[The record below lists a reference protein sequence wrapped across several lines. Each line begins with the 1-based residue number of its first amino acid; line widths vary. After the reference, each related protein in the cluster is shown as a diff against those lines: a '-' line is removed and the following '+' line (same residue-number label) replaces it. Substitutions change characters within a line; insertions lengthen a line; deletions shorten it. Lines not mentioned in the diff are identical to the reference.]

1 MSQKANKAWYRSGI
15 SLVETMNAV
24 AILSI
29 TLIGVSGYR
38 YCSML
43 DTRKADAYIAS
54 ARIGYLLSE
63 SWRGMQG
70 SEVYDPVA
78 RLGGGMTITASE
90 GPDAPVGYTA
100 LGSYKIVLNDITFY
114 ATLSWKDLSSNLR
127 ALNTILVWAQ
137 RTHEQNGLV
146 DSDKSFE
153 LTTYVLN

>member
-1 MSQKANKAWYRSGI
+1 MSKKTNKTWYRPGI
-15 SLVETMNAV
+15 SLSETMHAV

-38 YCSML
+38 YCSTL

-70 SEVYDPVA
+70 YEAYDPVA
-78 RLGGGMTITASE
+78 RLGSGMTITASE
-90 GPDAPVGYTA
+90 GPDAPGGYTVS
-100 LGSYKIVLNDITFY
+100 GSYKIVLNDITFY

-127 ALNTILVWAQ
+127 ALNTILIWAQ
-137 RTHEQNGLV
+137 RTHEQNGIN

>member
-1 MSQKANKAWYRSGI
+1 MHAA
-15 SLVETMNAV
+15 

-38 YCSML
+38 YCSTL

-70 SEVYDPVA
+70 YEAYDPVA
-78 RLGGGMTITASE
+78 RLGAGPAITASE
-90 GPDAPVGYTA
+90 GPDAPEGYTV

-114 ATLSWKDLSSNLR
+114 ATLSWKDISSTLR
-127 ALNTILVWAQ
+127 ALNTTIVWAQ
-137 RTHEQNGLV
+137 RTHEQTDIN
-146 DSDKSFE
+146 DADKSFE

>member
-1 MSQKANKAWYRSGI
+1 VLQKTKKTWFRSGI
-15 SLVETMNAV
+15 SLIETMNAI

-29 TLIGVSGYR
+29 TMIGVSGYR
-38 YCSML
+38 YYSML
-43 DTRKADAYIAS
+43 DARKADAYIAS

-70 SEVYDPVA
+70 SETYDPVT
-78 RLGGGMTITASE
+78 RLGAGMTITASE
-90 GPDAPVGYTA
+90 GPDAPGGYTV
-100 LGSYKIVLNDITFY
+100 LGSYEIVLNDITFY

-137 RTHEQNGLV
+137 RTHEQHII
-146 DSDKSFE
+146 DDADKSFE

>member
-63 SWRGMQG
+63 SWKGMQG
-70 SEVYDPVA
+70 YEAYDPVA
-78 RLGGGMTITASE
+78 RLGAGMTITASD
-90 GPDAPVGYTA
+90 GPDAPGGYTV
-100 LGSYKIVLNDITFY
+100 LGSYETVLNDITFY

-127 ALNTILVWAQ
+127 ALNIILVWAQ
-137 RTHEQNGLV
+137 RTHEQTEL
-146 DSDKSFE
+146 DDADKSFE

>member
-1 MSQKANKAWYRSGI
+1 MSQKTKKTWYRSGI
-15 SLVETMNAV
+15 SLTETMHAA

-54 ARIGYLLSE
+54 ARIGYMLSE

-70 SEVYDPVA
+70 YEAYDPVA
-78 RLGGGMTITASE
+78 RLGTGMTITASE
-90 GPDAPVGYTA
+90 GSDAPGGYTV

-127 ALNTILVWAQ
+127 ALNTLVVWAQ
-137 RTHEQNGLV
+137 RTHDQNALV

>member
-1 MSQKANKAWYRSGI
+1 MSQKTKKAWYRSGI
-15 SLVETMNAV
+15 SLTETMNAV

-38 YCSML
+38 YCSSL
-43 DTRKADAYIAS
+43 DARKADAYIAS

-70 SEVYDPVA
+70 YEAYDPVA
-78 RLGGGMTITASE
+78 RLGAGMTITASE
-90 GPDAPVGYTA
+90 GPDAPGGYTV

-114 ATLSWKDLSSNLR
+114 ATLSWRDINSSLR
-127 ALNTILVWAQ
+127 TLNTILVWAQ
-137 RTHEQNGLV
+137 RTHEQTDIN
-146 DSDKSFE
+146 DADKSFE

>member
-1 MSQKANKAWYRSGI
+1 MSQKIKKTWYRSGI
-15 SLVETMNAV
+15 SLSETMHAV

-38 YCSML
+38 YSSTL

-70 SEVYDPVA
+70 YEAYDPVA
-78 RLGGGMTITASE
+78 RLGAGMTITTSE
-90 GPDAPVGYTA
+90 GPDAPGGFTV

-114 ATLSWKDLSSNLR
+114 ATLSWKDINSNLR
-127 ALNTILVWAQ
+127 TLNTILVWAQ
-137 RTHEQNGLV
+137 RTHEQTDLNDV
-146 DSDKSFE
+146 DKSFE
-153 LTTYVLN
+153 LTTYVLI

>member
-1 MSQKANKAWYRSGI
+1 VSQKTKKTWYRSGI
-15 SLVETMNAV
+15 TLVETMNAV

-38 YCSML
+38 YCSTL

-70 SEVYDPVA
+70 YEAYDPVA
-78 RLGGGMTITASE
+78 RLGAGMTITASE
-90 GPDAPVGYTA
+90 GPAAPEGYTV

-114 ATLSWKDLSSNLR
+114 STLSWKDLSSNLR

-137 RTHEQNGLV
+137 RTHEQNGLN

>member
-1 MSQKANKAWYRSGI
+1 MSQKTKKTWYRSGI
-15 SLVETMNAV
+15 SLVETMHAA

-43 DTRKADAYIAS
+43 DTRKADAYTAS

-70 SEVYDPVA
+70 YEAYDPVT
-78 RLGGGMTITASE
+78 RLGADMTITASE
-90 GPDAPVGYTA
+90 GPDAPGGYTV

-114 ATLSWKDLSSNLR
+114 ATLSWRDINSSLR
-127 ALNTILVWAQ
+127 ALNTNLVWAQ
-137 RTHEQNGLV
+137 RTHEQNALV

>member
-1 MSQKANKAWYRSGI
+1 MIQKTKKTWYRSGL
-15 SLVETMNAV
+15 SLSETMHAV

-38 YCSML
+38 YSSTL

-70 SEVYDPVA
+70 YEAYDPVT
-78 RLGGGMTITASE
+78 RLGAGMTITASE
-90 GPDAPVGYTA
+90 GPEAPGGYTK

-114 ATLSWKDLSSNLR
+114 ATLSWKDISSTLR
-127 ALNTILVWAQ
+127 ALNTTIVWAQ
-137 RTHEQNGLV
+137 RTHEQNGID

-153 LTTYVLN
+153 LTTYVLI

>member
-1 MSQKANKAWYRSGI
+1 MSRKTQKTRYRSGI
-15 SLVETMNAV
+15 SLSETMHAI

-38 YCSML
+38 YCSTL
-43 DTRKADAYIAS
+43 DMRKADAYTAS

-70 SEVYDPVA
+70 IDTYDPVA
-78 RLGGGMTITASE
+78 HLGAGMAITASE
-90 GPDAPVGYTA
+90 GPDAPGDYTV

-114 ATLSWKDLSSNLR
+114 ATLSWKDISSDLR
-127 ALNTILVWAQ
+127 ALNTLLVWAQ
-137 RTHEQNGLV
+137 RTHEQNGLD
-146 DSDKSFE
+146 DSDKTFE

>member
-1 MSQKANKAWYRSGI
+1 VIRKTKKTWFRSGI
-15 SLVETMNAV
+15 SLIETMNAI

-43 DTRKADAYIAS
+43 EARKADAYIAS
-54 ARIGYLLSE
+54 ARIGLLLSE

-70 SEVYDPVA
+70 SEAYDPVA
-78 RLGGGMTITASE
+78 HLGAGMTITASK
-90 GPDAPVGYTA
+90 GPDAPGGYTA
-100 LGSYKIVLNDITFY
+100 LGSYEIVLNDITFY

-127 ALNTILVWAQ
+127 ALNTILVWSQ
-137 RTHEQNGLV
+137 RTHEQHV
-146 DSDKSFE
+146 IDDADKSFE

>member
-1 MSQKANKAWYRSGI
+1 MSQKANIAWYRSGI

-38 YCSML
+38 YCSTL
-43 DTRKADAYIAS
+43 DTRKADAYIIS

-70 SEVYDPVA
+70 YEAYDPVA
-78 RLGGGMTITASE
+78 RLGGGMTITTSE
-90 GPDAPVGYTA
+90 GPAAPGDYTV

-114 ATLSWKDLSSNLR
+114 ATLSWKDINSNLR
-127 ALNTILVWAQ
+127 ALNTTVVWAQ
-137 RTHEQNGLV
+137 RTHEQNGLD

-153 LTTYVLN
+153 LTTYVPI

>member
-1 MSQKANKAWYRSGI
+1 MIQKTKKTWFRSGI
-15 SLVETMNAV
+15 SLIETMQAV
-24 AILSI
+24 VILSI

-38 YCSML
+38 YYSTL
-43 DTRKADAYIAS
+43 DVRKADAYIAS

-70 SEVYDPVA
+70 YEAYDPVA
-78 RLGGGMTITASE
+78 RLGAGMTITASE
-90 GPDAPVGYTA
+90 GPDAPGGYTV
-100 LGSYKIVLNDITFY
+100 LGSYEIVLNDITFY

-127 ALNTILVWAQ
+127 TLNTILVWAQ
-137 RTHEQNGLV
+137 RTHEQTDID